1 MFVKQIRQGN
11 HSNEKSQYFFSPYF
25 EIYFFMMPDTKL
37 LIFLLMFLSLQT
49 VFSQENTPKK
59 DSSDV
64 YINIQNYS
72 KKHKFTKFLH
82 KLVFNPINP
91 KKKVKK
97 IVAQQN
103 YRQFEGKIIR
113 NINIITLDPFGYS
126 EIDSTKKPRN
136 WVEKNGNSI
145 HIKTKKLAI
154 RNVLLISKNKPLD
167 SLLVKESLRLIR
179 AQSYI
184 SRVSLT
190 TQLTAKNGDSVD
202 ISIRVLD
209 TWSLLPKA
217 SISDSKYSLQLNERN
232 FFGSGHTL
240 NSQYKK
246 RYEDGK
252 NAYNLEYVVPNIK
265 NTFVETSLL
274 YFKDLDDNYGKTISI
289 DRPFYSPFAKWAGGI
304 NLNQQ
309 FRTDTLTDANLV
321 YARQNFKYNSH
332 DFWAGYAFRLFKE
345 NTENSRVTNLIVSG
359 RFLNVAYL
367 ESPTVEYDVDD
378 FYSSERFFLSGIGIS
393 TRKYVEDK
401 YIFKNGITEDVPIGR
416 IFGITAGYQF
426 KNNNERFYF
435 GGQASFGNYFRWG
448 FLSLNFELGTF
459 FNKSITNQTAFAFQA
474 NYFTNLMAIGKWKV
488 RQFIKPQLTIGINRQ
503 NSIGDQLTINDDYGI
518 QGFKTALY
526 GNQKLMLT
534 FQTQTYSPWKVFGF
548 RLNPFFNYTIAMLGD
563 EENGLRES
571 KAFSKIGIGLII
583 TNDYLVFRT
592 FQLSLS
598 YYPTIPGNGNN
609 IFKTNSLETSDFG
622 FQDFGLDKPR
632 TVIYK

>member
-1 MFVKQIRQGN
+1 M
-11 HSNEKSQYFFSPYF
+11 
-25 EIYFFMMPDTKL
+25 
-37 LIFLLMFLSLQT
+37 
-49 VFSQENTPKK
+49 VFSQENKPRK
-59 DSSDV
+59 DSSEV
-64 YINIQNYS
+64 YRNIQTYS
-72 KKHKFTKFLH
+72 KKHKFTNFLH
-82 KLVFNPINP
+82 KLVFRPINP
-91 KKKVKK
+91 KKKEKKSAVK
-97 IVAQQN
+97 QN
-103 YRQFEGKIIR
+103 YQQFESKIIR
-113 NINIITLDPFGYS
+113 NINIVTLDPFGFS
-126 EIDSTKKPRN
+126 EIDSTRKPRN

-154 RNVLLISKNKPLD
+154 RNVLLIRENKPLD

-202 ISIRVLD
+202 ISIQVLD

-217 SISDSKYSLQLNERN
+217 AISDSKISLQLNERN
-232 FFGSGHTL
+232 FLGSGHAL

-246 RYEDGK
+246 RYEDGES
-252 NAYNLEYVVPNIK
+252 AYNLEYLVPNIK
-265 NTFVETSLL
+265 NTFIKTALL
-274 YFKDLDDNYGKTISI
+274 YFKDLDDNYGKTINI
-289 DRPFYSPFAKWAGGI
+289 DRPFYSPFAKWAGGV

-309 FRTDTLTDANLV
+309 FRRDTIADANLV
-321 YARQNFKYNSH
+321 YADQNFKYNSH

-378 FYSSERFFLSGIGIS
+378 FYSSERFILSGIGIS

-401 YIFKNGITEDVPIGR
+401 YIFRNGIIEDVPIGR
-416 IFGITAGYQF
+416 IFGITTGYQF
-426 KNNNERFYF
+426 KNNRERFYL
-435 GGQASFGNYFRWG
+435 GGQASFGNYFKWG

-459 FNKSITNQTAFAFQA
+459 FNKSVTDQTAFTFQA
-474 NYFTNLMAIGKWKV
+474 NYFTNLMTIGKWKV

-503 NSIGDQLTINDDYGI
+503 NSIGDQLTINEDYGI
-518 QGFKTALY
+518 QGFKSAIY
-526 GNQKLMLT
+526 GNQKLMMT
-534 FQTQTYSPWKVFGF
+534 FQTQTYSPWNVFGF
-548 RLNPFFNYTIAMLGD
+548 RLNPFFNYTIALVGN
-563 EENGLRES
+563 EEKGLNQS

-592 FQLSLS
+592 FQISLS
-598 YYPTIPGNGNN
+598 YYPTIPGDGNN
-609 IFKTNSLETSDFG
+609 IFKTNSLESSDFG

>member
-1 MFVKQIRQGN
+1 MFQRQ
-11 HSNEKSQYFFSPYF
+11 KITF
-25 EIYFFMMPDTKL
+25 L
-37 LIFLLMFLSLQT
+37 VFLLFCFQLS
-49 VFSQENTPKK
+49 FSQETTPKK
-59 DSSDV
+59 DSLEV
-64 YINIQNYS
+64 YKDIQTYS

-82 KLVFNPINP
+82 KLVFRPVNP
-91 KKKVKK
+91 KKTKK
-97 IVAQQN
+97 KRVVQTN
-103 YRQFEGKIIR
+103 YDGLEGKIIR
-113 NINIITLDPFGYS
+113 NINIVTLDPFGYS
-126 EIDSTKKPRN
+126 EIDTTKKPRN

-154 RNVLLISKNKPLD
+154 RNVLLIRENKPLE

-184 SRVSLT
+184 SRVAIT
-190 TQLTAKNGDSVD
+190 TQLIAKNSDSVD

-209 TWSLLPKA
+209 TWSLLPRLSVTDTKA
-217 SISDSKYSLQLNERN
+217 NFQLNERN

-240 NSQYKK
+240 NSQYQK
-246 RYEDGK
+246 RYTDGK

-265 NTFVETSLL
+265 NTFIKTSVL
-274 YFKDLDDNYGKTISI
+274 YFKDLDDNYSKTITV
-289 DRPFYSPFAKWAGGI
+289 DRPFYSPFAKWAGGV

-309 FRTDTLTDANLV
+309 FRSDTLTDANLV
-321 YARQNFKYNSH
+321 YARQNFKYNSQDYWMGH
-332 DFWAGYAFRLFKE
+332 AFRILKE
-345 NTENSRVTNLIVSG
+345 NTENHRVTNLIVSA
-359 RFLNVAYL
+359 RFLNVEYL
-367 ESPTVEYDVDD
+367 ESPTIEYDPID

-401 YIFKNGITEDVPIGR
+401 YIFKNGVIEDVPIGR

-426 KNNNERFYF
+426 KNNNERFYL
-435 GGQASFGNYFRWG
+435 GGQASFGNYFKWG

-459 FNKSITNQTAFAFQA
+459 FNKSVTDQTAFTFQA
-474 NYFTNLMAIGKWKV
+474 NYFTNLIDVGKWKV

-503 NSIGDQLTINDDYGI
+503 NSIGDQLSINEDYGI
-518 QGFKTALY
+518 QGFKSALY

-534 FQTQTYSPWKVFGF
+534 FQTQTYSPWNVFGF

-563 EENGLRES
+563 EEHGLNER
-571 KAFSKIGIGLII
+571 KAYSKIGIGLII

-592 FQLSLS
+592 FQISLS
-598 YYPTIPGNGNN
+598 YYPTIPGSGNN